1 MDGEII
7 LGFAFLSMFSII
19 VIILFFQLKKEN

>member
-7 LGFAFLSMFSII
+7 LGFAFLSMFSI
-19 VIILFFQLKKEN
+19 VIILFFQIKKQN

>member
-19 VIILFFQLKKEN
+19 VIILFFQLKKQN